1 MEAIVL
7 GDFGESITPLL
18 AFSLNVQ
25 VKHILFVSSGL
36 FGVEK
41 VYSTWQKYQE
51 FRANFLTRVQIETLS
66 FYHSMC

>member
-25 VKHILFVSSGL
+25 VKHILLVSSGL
-36 FGVEK
+36 FEVEK
-41 VYSTWQKYQE
+41 VYSTWQKPPYIRNFWHTFSPE
-51 FRANFLTRVQIETLS
+51 FK
-66 FYHSMC
+66 